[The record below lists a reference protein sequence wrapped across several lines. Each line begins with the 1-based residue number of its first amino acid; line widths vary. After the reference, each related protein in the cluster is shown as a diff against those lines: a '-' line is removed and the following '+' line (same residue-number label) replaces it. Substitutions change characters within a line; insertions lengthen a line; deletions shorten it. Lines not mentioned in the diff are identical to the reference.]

1 MRCGRVH
8 GDDVNG
14 GVRLGV
20 IGEHVQHA
28 EVSEQRRPVG
38 ACFDRHPQALP
49 DGHERAR
56 PTSSTSVNGLDDAV
70 WRLPASPPNNL
81 FTALTSQPARTG
93 TPVNDVLYAAHTGN
107 RHVQLPGLTARA
119 RAGPQPGD
127 IVLPGGLYIASR
139 ERGLAENTLP
149 TRSRGSRIRRTFDE
163 AELGD
168 WVDEIAHRDPDKLAD
183 IRERAET
190 LGPALGVTDDNA
202 RVVARQI
209 GAAIG
214 TQQIRTGSAV
224 LTARQTRAPY
234 DQERIARSD
243 DLGEALRRSSPRHH
257 PVDQRNRP
265 RPRVLPVLRG
275 VLLELHRTNRV
286 RGRRRSRHRV

>member
-1 MRCGRVH
+1 MAEHLIPGA
-8 GDDVNG
+8 
-14 GVRLGV
+14 V
-20 IGEHVQHA
+20 IT
-28 EVSEQRRPVG
+28 
-38 ACFDRHPQALP
+38 DR
-49 DGHERAR
+49 
-56 PTSSTSVNGLDDAV
+56 S
-70 WRLPASPPNNL
+70 
-81 FTALTSQPARTG
+81 ARTG

-107 RHVQLPGLTARA
+107 RNVRLPGLTIDARA
-119 RAGPQPGD
+119 GAGPQPGD
-127 IVLPGGLYIASR
+127 IALPGGLYIASR

-224 LTARQTRAPY
+224 LTAR
-234 DQERIARSD
+234 
-243 DLGEALRRSSPRHH
+243 
-257 PVDQRNRP
+257 
-265 RPRVLPVLRG
+265 
-275 VLLELHRTNRV
+275 
-286 RGRRRSRHRV
+286 